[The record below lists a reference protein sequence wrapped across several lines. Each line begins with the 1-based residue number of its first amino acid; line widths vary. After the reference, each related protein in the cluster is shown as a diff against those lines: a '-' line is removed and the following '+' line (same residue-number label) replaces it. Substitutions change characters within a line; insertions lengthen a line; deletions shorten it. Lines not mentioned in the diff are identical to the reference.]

1 MTVPVLLAPNISNF
15 QTFHSL
21 ALFICHLFV
30 DGKFRTAHIVH
41 DQNVFDLRIISE
53 IHLNCFEPI
62 PYVLTDVTRPF
73 VLPWTSIELSDHI
86 LQLILFDPD
95 QLPTHSDDDMLI
107 FVFYRLFVLSATDDT
122 IVRDQILKLNTAKIT
137 SDSSVLIIHQSV
149 DSNLVCVHAEIG
161 ELSDISGNFGSVVPR
176 DVLEQK
182 VQNENL
188 FDSTFGKLE
197 QKRQIVI
204 KHHNM
209 RFEGQSNLES
219 KIPETW
225 NGVPFTINYFQTT
238 LNASYLNLT
247 TQIWG
252 TSELRHQTLIQKS
265 SRSYQELT
273 REYDAIDTEK
283 G

>member
-1 MTVPVLLAPNISNF
+1 MTVPVLLAPNISNV

-41 DQNVFDLRIISE
+41 DENVFDPRIISE
-53 IHLNCFEPI
+53 IHLNCFQPV
-62 PYVLTDVTRPF
+62 PCVLTDVTQPF

-95 QLPTHSDDDMLI
+95 HLPTHLDDDMHI
-107 FVFYRLFVLSATDDT
+107 FVFYRLFVLSATDET
-122 IVRDQILKLNTAKIT
+122 IVRDQILKLNAAKIT
-137 SDSSVLIIHQSV
+137 SDSSVYIIIHQKV
-149 DSNLVCVHAEIG
+149 DNNLICVHSEIG
-161 ELSDISGNFGSVVPR
+161 DISGNFGNFVPR

-182 VQNENL
+182 VPNENL

-204 KHHNM
+204 KHHTM
-209 RFEGQSNLES
+209 RFKGQSNLES
-219 KIPETW
+219 KFPETW

-247 TQIWG
+247 TQFWG
-252 TSELRHQTLIQKS
+252 TSKLRHQSLIRKS

-273 REYDAIDTEK
+273 REYDDIDTEK

>member
-1 MTVPVLLAPNISNF
+1 M
-15 QTFHSL
+15 

-41 DQNVFDLRIISE
+41 DQNVFDPRIISE
-53 IHLNCFEPI
+53 IHLNCFDPI
-62 PYVLTDVTRPF
+62 PCVLTDITRPF
-73 VLPWTSIELSDHI
+73 ELPWESIELSDHI
-86 LQLILFDPD
+86 LQLFLFDPD
-95 QLPTHSDDDMLI
+95 HLPTHFDDYMHI
-107 FVFYRLFVLSATDDT
+107 FVFYRLFVLSATDER
-122 IVRDQILKLNTAKIT
+122 IVRDQVLKLNTVKIT
-137 SDSSVLIIHQSV
+137 SDSSAVIIHRSV
-149 DSNLVCVHAEIG
+149 DNNLVCVHSEIG

-209 RFEGQSNLES
+209 RFEGQSILDS
-219 KIPETW
+219 KIPATW

-247 TQIWG
+247 TQLWG

-265 SRSYQELT
+265 SKYYQELS